1 MQSTAPINTLRR
13 VPLFKGLT
21 DDDPRRVAKQG
32 LEQIVREFETN
43 GLEREPARSMREVL
57 R

>member
-1 MQSTAPINTLRR
+1 LQSTALINTLRR
-13 VPLFKGLT
+13 GPLFKGLT

-43 GLEREPARSMREVL
+43 RLEREPARSMREVL

>member
-13 VPLFKGLT
+13 VPLFKGFT
-21 DDDPRRVAKQG
+21 DDPQRVAKQG